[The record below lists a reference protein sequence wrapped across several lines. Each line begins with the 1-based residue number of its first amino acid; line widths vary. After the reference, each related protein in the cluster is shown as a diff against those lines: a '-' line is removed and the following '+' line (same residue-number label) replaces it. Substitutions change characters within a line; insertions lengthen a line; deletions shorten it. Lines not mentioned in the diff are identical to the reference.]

1 MTRVEKYAEYRKEIE
16 KSFRNVTTKEQS
28 ASMVDKIIQENH
40 MTSNNINYD
49 DVMEAYEIYDHDEN
63 EEKKKSQ
70 INKRNV
76 LFGMI
81 YAIIII
87 ALLAALI
94 IVGIKAFGGN

>member
-49 DVMEAYEIYDHDEN
+49 DVMEAYEIYDHDKN
-63 EEKKKSQ
+63 EEKKKFR
-70 INKRNV
+70 INKRNI

-81 YAIIII
+81 YAVIIFALI
-87 ALLAALI
+87 ASLI
-94 IVGIKAFGGN
+94 IVGIQAFGGN